1 MLLSKI
7 IETIYPTVCGIC
19 EKKTKSN
26 TYTCE
31 KCRSILKYYKE
42 RRIIKVYNKYYDSLL
57 SLYEYKGIIKRQIIK
72 LKFHEAKYI
81 RLAFATMLAEKIKKI
96 YSKYDVI
103 IPVPISYK
111 RYLERGFNQSE
122 LIARKHFKNTK
133 HQNLL

>member
-1 MLLSKI
+1 MKIRGEKSKFF
-7 IETIYPTVCGIC
+7 
-19 EKKTKSN
+19 
-26 TYTCE
+26 
-31 KCRSILKYYKE
+31 
-42 RRIIKVYNKYYDSLL
+42 
-57 SLYEYKGIIKRQIIK
+57 IKRQIIK
-72 LKFHEAKYI
+72 LKFHEAKYT